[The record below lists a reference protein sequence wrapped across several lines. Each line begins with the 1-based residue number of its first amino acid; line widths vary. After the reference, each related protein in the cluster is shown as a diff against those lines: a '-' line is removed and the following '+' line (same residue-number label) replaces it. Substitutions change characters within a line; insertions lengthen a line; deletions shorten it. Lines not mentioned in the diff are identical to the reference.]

1 MRNTNIPTPTPGMA
15 GHPESLWLVN
25 GHVVDVIG
33 TTVRRD
39 LNVEVADGIIR
50 TITSAPAPEGS
61 ATLDLAGRYLA
72 PGLVS
77 VHTHL
82 TIVYPFDE
90 TDIHETSAQ
99 SVLRGASRARDALH
113 AGVTTV
119 RTLDEQNQADIEIRK
134 GVAAGWLE
142 APRIFASGRAIG
154 ITGGHG
160 KGMACVYA
168 DGHDEFLKA
177 ARTELEAGADHI
189 KVFITGGIA
198 HADESFNGAQMTP
211 DEMRAVVRAT
221 SEQNTYVVA
230 HAGGGDA
237 IREAISVGINAFE
250 HGYDLDDET
259 VDLMAAHRSYLTPTL
274 SVTSSPGWMRDH
286 GFTEWQIALAQK
298 VHPKHLESI
307 QRAFS
312 RAITEPGQLDDDGI
326 RIVAGTDYL
335 PGEPH
340 DGTSCAVKEMEY
352 LEQAGLPVG
361 AALRAGTWEAARLL
375 RAEHLFGS
383 VAEGLAADLVVTEED
398 PTETVSALRTIAT
411 VVQEGR
417 IVRTDLAPASAAPA
431 RTAPVTPARTTPIGG
446 HL

>member
-1 MRNTNIPTPTPGMA
+1 MPG
-15 GHPESLWLVN
+15 HDESLWLTG
-25 GHVVDVIG
+25 GHVVDVVTG
-33 TTVRRD
+33 TVLAD
-39 LNVEVADGIIR
+39 HQVELRGGLIASVTTDP
-50 TITSAPAPEGS
+50 APADA
-61 ATLDLAGRYLA
+61 ATLDLGGRFVT

-82 TIVYPFDE
+82 TIVYPFDD
-90 TDIHETSAQ
+90 TDIHESSAA
-99 SVLRGASRARDALH
+99 SALRGLARATDALH

-119 RTLDEQNQADIEIRK
+119 RTLDEQNQADIEIRRA
-134 GVAAGWLE
+134 VAQGWVD

-198 HADESFNGAQMTP
+198 HADESFNGSQMTV

-221 SEQNTYVVA
+221 SEQGTYVVA

-259 VDLMAAHRSYLTPTL
+259 VDMMASHRSYFTPTL
-274 SVTSSPGWMRDH
+274 SVTSSPAWMRLH

-298 VHPKHLESI
+298 VNPTHVASV

-312 RAITEPGQLDDDGI
+312 RAVTDASDLDGDGI

-340 DGTSCAVKEMEY
+340 DGTSCHVKEMEY
-352 LEQAGLPVG
+352 LEAAGLPVA

-375 RAEHLFGS
+375 RAEDQFGS
-383 VAEGLAADLVVTEED
+383 VTEGLAADLVITTDD
-398 PTETVSALRTIAT
+398 PTQSVSALRTIGT
-411 VVQEGR
+411 VIQAGR
-417 IVRTDLAPASAAPA
+417 LVRSDLVPS
-431 RTAPVTPARTTPIGG
+431 TLGEQQ
-446 HL
+446 

>member
-1 MRNTNIPTPTPGMA
+1 MRNTNIAPSTPGTP
-15 GHPESLWLVN
+15 GHPESLWLVG
-25 GHVVDVIG
+25 GHVVDVITG
-33 TTVRRD
+33 TVIRD
-39 LNVEVADGIIR
+39 RAVELRDGAIASITAD
-50 TITSAPAPEGS
+50 APPAGAARLE
-61 ATLDLAGRYLA
+61 LDGRYVT

-99 SVLRGASRARDALH
+99 SALRGASRARDALY

-134 GVAAGWLE
+134 AVAQGWLE
-142 APRIFASGRAIG
+142 APRILASGRALG

-198 HADESFNGAQMTP
+198 HADESFNGAQMTR

-221 SEQNTYVVA
+221 SEQGTYVAA
-230 HAGGGDA
+230 HAGGGEA
-237 IREAISVGINAFE
+237 IREAMEVGINAFE
-250 HGYDLDDET
+250 HGYDLDERT
-259 VDLMAAHRSYLTPTL
+259 VTAMAANSAYLTPTL
-274 SVTSSPGWMRDH
+274 SVTSCPDWMRAH
-286 GFTEWQIALAQK
+286 GFTEWQIALAMK
-298 VHPKHLESI
+298 VHPTHLESI

-312 RAITEPGQLDDDGI
+312 RAITTTEELDAPGI

-335 PGEPH
+335 PGEPN
-340 DGTSCAVKEMEY
+340 DGTSCAVKEMEL
-352 LEQAGLPVG
+352 LEQAGLPVA
-361 AALRAGTWEAARLL
+361 AALRAGTWEAARLT
-375 RAEHLFGS
+375 RSAHRFGS
-383 VAEGLAADLVVTEED
+383 IAEGLAADIVLTTED
-398 PTETVSALRTIAT
+398 PTVTVSALRTIDT
-411 VVQEGR
+411 VIQAGR
-417 IVRTDLAPASAAPA
+417 IVRSVLTTTATAQEGEAA
-431 RTAPVTPARTTPIGG
+431 
-446 HL
+446 

>member
-1 MRNTNIPTPTPGMA
+1 MRNTNLPAPAPGMP
-15 GHPESLWLVN
+15 GNPESLWLAN
-25 GHVVDVIG
+25 GHVVDVIH

-39 LNVEVADGIIR
+39 VNVEVAGGVIR
-50 TITSAPAPEGS
+50 TITADAAPDGA
-61 ATLDLAGRYLA
+61 ATVDLAGRYLL

-142 APRIFASGRAIG
+142 APRIVASGRAIG

-177 ARTELEAGADHI
+177 ARSELEAGADHI

-221 SEQNTYVVA
+221 KEQDTYVVA
-230 HAGGGDA
+230 HAGGGEA
-237 IREAISVGINAFE
+237 IREAITVGINAFE
-250 HGYDLDDET
+250 HGYDLDDQT
-259 VDLMAAHRSYLTPTL
+259 VDMMAAHRSYLTPTL
-274 SVTSSPGWMRDH
+274 SVTSSPMWMRDH

-298 VHPKHLESI
+298 VHPKHLASI

-312 RAITEPGQLDDDGI
+312 RAITTADQLDDDGI

-375 RAEHLFGS
+375 RAEDRFGS
-383 VAEGLAADLVVTEED
+383 VAEGLAADLVVIEED
-398 PTETVSALRTIAT
+398 PTQTVSALRTIGT
-411 VVQEGR
+411 VIQEGR
-417 IVRTDLAPASAAPA
+417 IVRSDLSIG
-431 RTAPVTPARTTPIGG
+431 TTTGG
-446 HL
+446 RL

>member
-1 MRNTNIPTPTPGMA
+1 MRNTNLRPVTPGMP
-15 GHPESLWLVN
+15 GSTESLWLVG
-25 GHVVDVIG
+25 GHVVDVIR

-39 LNVEVADGIIR
+39 TNVEVFDGLIR
-50 TITSAPAPEGS
+50 EITDTPPPAGAAS
-61 ATLDLAGRYLA
+61 IDLGGRYLV

-90 TDIHETSAQ
+90 TDVHETSGA
-99 SVLRGASRARDALH
+99 SALRGASRARDALL

-119 RTLDEQNQADIEIRK
+119 RTLDEQNQADIVIRQA
-134 GVAAGWLE
+134 VAEGWLD
-142 APRIFASGRAIG
+142 APRIFASGRALG

-189 KVFITGGIA
+189 KVFISGGIA
-198 HADESFNGAQMTP
+198 HADESFNGAQMTR

-221 SEQNTYVVA
+221 SEQGTYVAA

-237 IREAISVGINAFE
+237 IREAISVGITAFE
-250 HGYDLDDET
+250 HGYDLDDAT
-259 VDLMAAHRSYLTPTL
+259 VEMMAEHRAYLTPTL
-274 SVTSSPGWMRDH
+274 SVTSCPEWMRAH
-286 GFTEWQIALAQK
+286 GFTEWQIELAMR
-298 VHPKHLESI
+298 VHPTHLASI
-307 QRAFS
+307 QRAFG
-312 RAITEPGQLDDDGI
+312 RAIVDPAHLDDDGI

-335 PGEPH
+335 PGEPN
-340 DGTSCAVKEMEY
+340 DGTSCAVKEMEL

-375 RAEHLFGS
+375 RAADRFGS
-383 VAEGLAADLVVTEED
+383 IAEGLAADLVVTAED
-398 PTETVSALRTIAT
+398 PTITVSALRTIGTVIQGGRVVRSDLDALAT
-411 VVQEGR
+411 SG
-417 IVRTDLAPASAAPA
+417 TGA
-431 RTAPVTPARTTPIGG
+431 RQ
-446 HL
+446 

>member
-1 MRNTNIPTPTPGMA
+1 MIRNSNVPPPTAGMA
-15 GHPESLWLVN
+15 GSPEPLWLIG
-25 GHVVDVIG
+25 GHVVDVVG
-33 TTVRRD
+33 TRVQRD
-39 LNVEVADGIIR
+39 TNVEVVDGLLR
-50 TITSAPAPEGS
+50 TVTTDAPPAG
-61 ATLDLAGRYLA
+61 ATTLDLGGRYLV

-82 TIVYPFDE
+82 TIVYPFDD
-90 TDIHETSAQ
+90 TDVTETSAQ

-119 RTLDEQNQADIEIRK
+119 RTLDEQNQADIEIRRA
-134 GVAAGWLE
+134 VAGGWLE

-198 HADESFNGAQMTP
+198 HADESVSGAQMTT

-221 SEQNTYVVA
+221 REQGTYVVA
-230 HAGGGDA
+230 HAGGGEA
-237 IREAISVGINAFE
+237 IREALTVGISAFE
-250 HGYDLDDET
+250 HGYDLDEQT
-259 VDLMAAHRSYLTPTL
+259 VDEMAAARAYLTPTL
-274 SVTSSPGWMRDH
+274 SVTSSPQWMRDH
-286 GFTEWQIALAQK
+286 SFTEWQIELAQK
-298 VHPKHLESI
+298 VHPMHLASI

-312 RAITEPGQLDDDGI
+312 RAVTAPEDLDGDGI

-375 RAEHLFGS
+375 RAEDRLGS
-383 VAEGLAADLVVTEED
+383 IAPGLVADLVVTDED
-398 PTETVSALRTIAT
+398 PTLTVSALRTIGT
-411 VVQEGR
+411 VIQGGR
-417 IVRTDLAPASAAPA
+417 LVRSDL
-431 RTAPVTPARTTPIGG
+431 TPSGG
-446 HL
+446 AL

>member
-1 MRNTNIPTPTPGMA
+1 MIRNSNVPPPTPGTA
-15 GHPESLWLVN
+15 GSPDPLWLIG
-25 GHVVDVIG
+25 GHVVDVVG
-33 TTVRRD
+33 TRVLHDT
-39 LNVEVADGIIR
+39 NVEVRDGLLHAV
-50 TITSAPAPEGS
+50 TTEAPPAGAP
-61 ATLDLAGRYLA
+61 TLDLGGRYLV

-82 TIVYPFDE
+82 TIVYPFDD
-90 TDIHETSAQ
+90 TDVLESSAQ

-119 RTLDEQNQADIEIRK
+119 RTLDEQNQADIEIRRA
-134 GVAAGWLE
+134 VAGGWLE

-198 HADESFNGAQMTP
+198 HADESVSGAQMTT

-221 SEQNTYVVA
+221 REQGTYVVA
-230 HAGGGDA
+230 HAGGGEA
-237 IREAISVGINAFE
+237 IREALTVGITAFE
-250 HGYDLDDET
+250 HGYDLDDAT
-259 VDLMAAHRSYLTPTL
+259 VDEMAAARAYLTPTL
-274 SVTSSPGWMRDH
+274 SVTSSPQWMRDH
-286 GFTEWQIALAQK
+286 SFTEWQIELAQR
-298 VHPKHLESI
+298 VHPMHLASI
-307 QRAFS
+307 RRAFS
-312 RAITEPGQLDDDGI
+312 RAVTAPEDLDGAGI

-375 RAEHLFGS
+375 RAEDRLGS
-383 VAEGLAADLVVTEED
+383 IAPGLVADLVVTDED
-398 PTETVSALRTIAT
+398 PTLTVSALRTIGT
-411 VVQEGR
+411 VIQGGR
-417 IVRTDLAPASAAPA
+417 LVRSTL
-431 RTAPVTPARTTPIGG
+431 TPSGG
-446 HL
+446 AL